1 MSGFIGFVIGVLSVL
16 IFLGAG
22 VPLATRRVAASS
34 AFGLRSADTDG
45 DEHIWYLANAALG
58 RVLVGMAGISAL
70 LAIVAVVYWGNN
82 EVQSALVVAILL
94 IGLAGV
100 VTALATGLTTARALG
115 KAKQAFPPGM
125 RRF

>member
-58 RVLVGMAGISAL
+58 RVLVGTAGISAL

>member
-1 MSGFIGFVIGVLSVL
+1 MSGFIAFVIGMVAMI

-45 DEHIWYLANAALG
+45 DDHIWFQANAAIG
-58 RVLVGMAGISAL
+58 RVLIWTAAL
-70 LAIVAVVYWGNN
+70 CGLVALVALVYWGD
-82 EVQSALVVAILL
+82 EAIQSALVVTILL
-94 IGLAGV
+94 IGIGGAV
-100 VTALATGLTTARALG
+100 VSLVTGLTTARALG